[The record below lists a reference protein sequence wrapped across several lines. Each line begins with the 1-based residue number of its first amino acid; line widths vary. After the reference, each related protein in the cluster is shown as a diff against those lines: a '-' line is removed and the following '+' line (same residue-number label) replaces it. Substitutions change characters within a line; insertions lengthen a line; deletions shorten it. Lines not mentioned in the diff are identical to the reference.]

1 MNLDSLNICGTNLG
15 LNCSNL
21 IEFEMSLAFIFFNK
35 FKFRISTFNQNLYFS
50 IFKCGFGSKSTF

>member
-35 FKFRISTFNQNLYFS
+35 FKFRISTLTKTY
-50 IFKCGFGSKSTF
+50 IFQSLSECT